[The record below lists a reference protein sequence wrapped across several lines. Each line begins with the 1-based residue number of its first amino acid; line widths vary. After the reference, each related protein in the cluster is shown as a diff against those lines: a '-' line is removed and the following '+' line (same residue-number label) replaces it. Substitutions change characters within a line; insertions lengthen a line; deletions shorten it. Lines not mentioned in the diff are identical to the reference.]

1 MPSDSSIA
9 GVLRGHGWLLVPV
22 LLVWL
27 LLLRPVNDVDIF
39 WQLRLGDLMLDS
51 GWLITREP
59 FAATHLNE
67 PLPQLSVLAQLLLA
81 LMRRIAGWRGVQ
93 LIDALAWSGGFVAAG
108 LAARRRGAG
117 NLALGLALVVCI
129 AVAFPFSGLRPQSFA
144 VLGFGLLLLLVQHQ
158 TLRFGTWLGLGAALL
173 VLWQNLHPS
182 VSVAAIYL
190 AARGGPG
197 WLAWLGWLGPER
209 RAAPPW
215 HETALCLIAA
225 LATFATPAGFGVLAV
240 SLANAQQSVAM
251 GATEWLS
258 LLDPAS
264 RDFLPWFAVLHAVI
278 GVLVFQHRRSLDL
291 ADIAGAV
298 VFLVMAL
305 VSARFMLFWAL
316 ALVPLA
322 AGREPGSKKAAGS
335 RAALLLYPAGALLAL
350 LLVILRGPVTMD
362 SGIPVQGIERL
373 KAAGIKGTIFCGFAF
388 GGPVID
394 AGWPDWQV
402 GFDGRYWRY
411 SDAEWSLYRD
421 ILAGKADLA
430 AITTRYRPSAWLLS
444 TVTDP
449 ALIAALR
456 ADTSHWREIQADA
469 TSVTFIPRP

>member
-1 MPSDSSIA
+1 MLPERSIA

-39 WQLRLGDLMLDS
+39 WQLRLGDLMLD
-51 GWLITREP
+51 GGHLITREP
-59 FAATHLNE
+59 FSATHLNE

-81 LMRRIAGWRGVQ
+81 LVRRIAGWRGVQ

-144 VLGFGLLLLLVQHQ
+144 VLGFGLLLLLMQHQ
-158 TLRFGTWLGLGAALL
+158 KLRLGKWLGLGAVLL

-182 VSVAAIYL
+182 VSVATIYL
-190 AARGGPG
+190 AAHGGVG
-197 WLAWLGWLGPER
+197 WLAWLTKR
-209 RAAPPW
+209 NAPPW
-215 HETALCLIAA
+215 GETALCLIAA
-225 LATFATPAGFGVLAV
+225 LATFATPAGLSVLAV
-240 SLANAQQSVAM
+240 SLANAQMSVAM

-264 RDFLPWFAVLHAVI
+264 RAFLPWFAVLHGVI
-278 GVLVFQHRRSLDL
+278 AVLVFQHRRTIDL
-291 ADIAGAV
+291 ADLAGAT
-298 VFLVMAL
+298 VFLAMAL

-316 ALVPLA
+316 ALVPVVAGLEPQDGKA
-322 AGREPGSKKAAGS
+322 AGRAAN
-335 RAALLLYPAGALLAL
+335 RAGLLIYPAGAALAL
-350 LLVILRGPVTMD
+350 LLAIVRGPVTMD
-362 SGIPVQGIERL
+362 SGIPVQGIEQL
-373 KAAGIKGTIFCGFAF
+373 KAAGIKGTIFCGFPF

-411 SDAEWSLYRD
+411 SAAEWGLYRG

-430 AITTRYRPSAWLLS
+430 AITAHYRPAAWLLS
-444 TVTDP
+444 AVTDP
-449 ALIAALR
+449 ALITALR
-456 ADTSHWREIQADA
+456 ADKANWREIKADA
-469 TSVTFIPRP
+469 TSVVFIPRP